1 MYVSVE
7 FKTNKQT
14 WILLNKKSYL
24 LSSMLFRYVPFDAKF
39 EDFNKNVF
47 ISKGEFQSLKI
58 ENVKICAL
66 AINILTTCMQMKKS
80 VLVQWNWILII
91 IHKKYKCFKSII
103 ILHNAKNCIWMHLF
117 IHGMR
122 GSKKTREGRR
132 SKTIKLY
139 HIIILFLP

>member
-1 MYVSVE
+1 MYMYVSVE

-58 ENVKICAL
+58 ENVKNLCASDKHSYNMHADEEKCTSAVKL
-66 AINILTTCMQMKKS
+66 NFNYNSQEIQM
-80 VLVQWNWILII
+80 
-91 IHKKYKCFKSII
+91 F
-103 ILHNAKNCIWMHLF
+103 
-117 IHGMR
+117 
-122 GSKKTREGRR
+122 
-132 SKTIKLY
+132 
-139 HIIILFLP
+139 